1 MKTGIIFDIKE
12 FSIFDGP
19 GIRQT
24 VFLKGCPLRCNW
36 CHNPEGLSPLP
47 QIMVS
52 KNACLHCGKCE
63 ASCEHPDG
71 CVVCGKCVEICPANA
86 RRIAGTR
93 MTSDELA
100 ARILKDAA
108 YYRTYNGGVT
118 FSGGEPLL
126 QADFLVEVMQK
137 LPDVHKAI
145 ETSGYTNA
153 ETFERVLHEMDYF
166 IMDIKL
172 MDEAQHRRYT
182 GVSNKSILQNAEI
195 LMKSGRPHRLRI
207 PLIPGVNDTVENL
220 DAFAGFVS
228 SVNPLTPIELLPYH
242 KTAGAKYEM
251 VGMEYKPI
259 FQTDT
264 KVSTHPEIFEKYGLE
279 ATVL

>member
-1 MKTGIIFDIKE
+1 
-12 FSIFDGP
+12 
-19 GIRQT
+19 
-24 VFLKGCPLRCNW
+24 
-36 CHNPEGLSPLP
+36 
-47 QIMVS
+47 MVS

-63 ASCEHPDG
+63 EFCEHPDG

-126 QADFLVEVMQK
+126 QADFLVEVLQK
-137 LPDVHKAI
+137 LPDVHKAV
-145 ETSGYTNA
+145 ETSGYSNA

-172 MDEAQHRRYT
+172 MDDARHRRYT
-182 GVSNKSILQNAEI
+182 GVSNKSILHNAEI

-279 ATVL
+279 AKVL

>member
-36 CHNPEGLSPLP
+36 CHNPEGLSPHP

-52 KNACLHCGKCE
+52 TNACLHCGKCE
-63 ASCEHPDG
+63 TVCEHPEG
-71 CVVCGKCVEICPANA
+71 CVVCGKCVETCPANA
-86 RRIAGTR
+86 RRIAGTLL
-93 MTSDELA
+93 TSDELV
-100 ARILKDAA
+100 ARIQKDAA

-126 QADFLVEVMQK
+126 QADFLMEVLGK
-137 LPDVHKAI
+137 LPDVHKVI
-145 ETSGYTNA
+145 ETSGYANP
-153 ETFERVLHEMDYF
+153 ETFECVLNEIDYF
-166 IMDIKL
+166 MMDIKL
-172 MDEAQHRRYT
+172 MDDALHRKYT
-182 GVSNKSILQNAEI
+182 GVSNALILHNAQT
-195 LMKSGRPHRLRI
+195 LMKSGKPHRLRI

-220 DAFAGFVS
+220 EVFARFVS
-228 SVNPLTPIELLPYH
+228 SVNRETPIELLPYH

-259 FQTDT
+259 FETDC
-264 KVSTHPEIFEKYGLE
+264 KVCTHPEIFEKYGLE
-279 ATVL
+279 VSVL

>member
-126 QADFLVEVMQK
+126 QADFLTEVLQK

-145 ETSGYTNA
+145 ETSGYSDA

-172 MDEAQHRRYT
+172 MDDTRHRRYT

-195 LMKSGRPHRLRI
+195 LMKRGRPHRLRI

>member
-1 MKTGIIFDIKE
+1 
-12 FSIFDGP
+12 
-19 GIRQT
+19 
-24 VFLKGCPLRCNW
+24 
-36 CHNPEGLSPLP
+36 
-47 QIMVS
+47 
-52 KNACLHCGKCE
+52 
-63 ASCEHPDG
+63 
-71 CVVCGKCVEICPANA
+71 
-86 RRIAGTR
+86 
-93 MTSDELA
+93 
-100 ARILKDAA
+100 
-108 YYRTYNGGVT
+108 
-118 FSGGEPLL
+118 
-126 QADFLVEVMQK
+126 
-137 LPDVHKAI
+137 
-145 ETSGYTNA
+145 
-153 ETFERVLHEMDYF
+153 
-166 IMDIKL
+166 MDIKL